1 MSDPAIYAWV
11 GDQPDR
17 RLDVEY
23 DGQRIRVYR
32 QERSRDGRDTRRYCC
47 LTLSLENASR
57 LATALQVHAEKAQ
70 DQRLPNQ

>member
-1 MSDPAIYAWV
+1 MSDPVIYAWV

-17 RLDVEY
+17 RLDVEFN
-23 DGQRIRVYR
+23 GQRIRDYR

-47 LTLSLENASR
+47 LTLSPQNASR